1 MNKTVNVNI
10 GGLFFHIDEDAYQ
23 KLSRYFDAIK
33 RSLTNSSGKDEIMKD
48 IEMRVAEIFSERQQ
62 TDKHVINLK
71 DVDEVVAVMGQPED
85 YRIDEDG
92 ETTQTNFT
100 STSRKKLY
108 RDKDKGIVGGVC
120 TGLGHYFGVDSIWI
134 KIIFLIFVFV
144 GFGTG
149 VLAYFILWVIIPEAK
164 TTAEKLEMTGEPVN
178 ISNIE
183 KKVREEFEN
192 VSQKIKNVDY
202 DKVGNQIKSGAENAG
217 SRVGDVLTSVF
228 SALAKVIGAF
238 IVFTSAMILLSI
250 CVGSIILMFSAS
262 LPQNTIMNN
271 IMTPLGFETPLWIQG
286 ILFLFAAGIPTFF
299 ILYLGLKL
307 LSSSIKSMNSILKYG
322 LLGVWVIAV
331 GILVSLGI
339 KEAGQMAFDGKS
351 VTKELISINP
361 TDTLFVKFKNNDF
374 YTKNVNERR
383 DFRLTLDES
392 NKQVIYSNN
401 VSLRILTTDE
411 AKPYIQI
418 EKLAYGKNPSDSKK
432 RAESIRY
439 GYKIDGNHVTL
450 DNYILTD
457 FGSKFRNQSVEIFLY
472 LPKGTIFKPD
482 SSLENYDNSD
492 DNVFNLHYSGEYTY
506 KADQSKIRCLD
517 CPAYEDEYNDLEI
530 DSTSVDE
537 TEIDSTGTIQF
548 NKDGILIKKTKTTSD
563 DKEVKEV
570 KINKDGISIKTN

>member
-134 KIIFLIFVFV
+134 KIIFLIFVFA

-149 VLAYFILWVIIPEAK
+149 VLAYFILWVIVPEAK

-411 AKPYIQI
+411 AKPFLQI

>member
-134 KIIFLIFVFV
+134 KIIFLIFVFA

-149 VLAYFILWVIIPEAK
+149 VLAYFILWVIVPEAK

>member
-92 ETTQTNFT
+92 ETTQTSFT

-217 SRVGDVLTSVF
+217 SRIGDVLTSVF

-238 IVFTSAMILLSI
+238 IVFTSAMILLGI

-351 VTKELISINP
+351 VTKEIISINP

-411 AKPYIQI
+411 AKPFLQI

-457 FGSKFRNQSVEIFLY
+457 FGTKFRNQSVEIFLY